1 MLIVQRL
8 HVSWSPP
15 VQRWRLRGDLGDEM
29 QPDLRRD
36 SLPRQPGWL
45 YSPPGIVLWKPLK
58 NFQSLNG
65 FHKESHFPGR
75 EGGFGKMPK
84 SSDWR
89 NRPFANFRPRQT
101 KVSPCLTLDW
111 WSLHKLHHLTWIRF
125 ILASKTKVAFHH
137 LIWID
142 LFSPLASLNKLV
154 AACSDIRVNKEM
166 SSIEVNT
173 GHWFKIQDSNVHWRT
188 ILKKLKTE
196 IVKASDCVNGT
207 WLEDLGVTDYNTITK
222 KYFKHRSWQ
231 NYKAP
236 SESF

>member
-1 MLIVQRL
+1 MLIVQRF

-15 VQRWRLRGDLGDEM
+15 VQRGRLRGDLGDEM

-45 YSPPGIVLWKPLK
+45 YSPPGVVFWKPLK

-111 WSLHKLHHLTWIRF
+111 WSLHMLYHSTWIRF

-137 LIWID
+137 LIW
-142 LFSPLASLNKLV
+142 FWFVLASCQLEQTSGSLLRHPGEQGDELHWGEQTLV
-154 AACSDIRVNKEM
+154 NEEQFPK
-166 SSIEVNT
+166 N
-173 GHWFKIQDSNVHWRT
+173 
-188 ILKKLKTE
+188 
-196 IVKASDCVNGT
+196 
-207 WLEDLGVTDYNTITK
+207 
-222 KYFKHRSWQ
+222 
-231 NYKAP
+231 
-236 SESF
+236 